1 MDKKIVQVKVVAGA
15 VISDNKVLIIQR
27 SSDESLYPNM
37 LELPSGI
44 REPLEPTDQALMR
57 EINEETGL
65 NIGIIKILS
74 VFDYQIEKEDEIRD
88 ATQINY
94 LMKPAGEAN
103 VKISSEHQNYTW
115 ISMDEID
122 NYDIAKETKNVI
134 KEVLSEEI

>member
-37 LELPSGI
+37 WELPSGK
-44 REPLEPTDQALMR
+44 REPLEPTDKALMR
-57 EINEETGL
+57 EIKEETGL
-65 NIGIIKILS
+65 NIEIIKILS